1 MNLLAPPSCPERAPA
16 PGAAPAPGLAFAAC
30 APLAMILAL
39 AGALAVPP
47 LAAEEL
53 TGRLVF
59 LAKDGK
65 SPARGVDPRQAVV
78 YFEPAETA
86 HAGRSPK
93 EPDKPFQLLTKKKE
107 FFPHVLPVPVG
118 SIVQFPNQ
126 DPILHNVFS
135 VSPGNAFDLGIYR
148 TGPPKEKRFDQ
159 PGVVR
164 VYCNV
169 HQAMVA
175 YILVL
180 DTSHYASPDVDGSF
194 RLTGLPKGPGKLTV
208 WHEQADP
215 WSQELRLPMPP
226 AQPSAQPAGSAA
238 SAKPAPSAN
247 NAPQVQPRLVVA
259 RPKLTPHLNKTGG
272 SYSSGDDYR

>member
-1 MNLLAPPSCPERAPA
+1 MALV
-16 PGAAPAPGLAFAAC
+16 
-30 APLAMILAL
+30 LAL
-39 AGALAVPP
+39 ASALALAVLAGSPG

-53 TGRLVF
+53 SGHLTF

-78 YFEPAETA
+78 YFEPAEA
-86 HAGRSPK
+86 ARAPRSAK
-93 EPDKPFQLLTKKKE
+93 EPEKPFQLLTKGKE
-107 FFPHVLPVPVG
+107 FFPHVLAVPVG
-118 SIVQFPNQ
+118 ASVQFPNQ

-135 VSPGNAFDLGIYR
+135 VSTGNAFDLGIYR
-148 TGPPKEKRFDQ
+148 GGPPKEKRFEQ

-180 DTSHYASPDVDGSF
+180 DTAHYASPDLDGSF

-208 WHEQADP
+208 WHEQAEP
-215 WSQELRLPMPP
+215 WSEELRLPLR
-226 AQPSAQPAGSAA
+226 ALVGGGGG
-238 SAKPAPSAN
+238 
-247 NAPQVQPRLVVA
+247 PQAVEPRLVVV
-259 RPKLTPHLNKTGG
+259 RPKLLPHLNKTGE
-272 SYSSGDDYR
+272 SYNRGDSYR

>member
-1 MNLLAPPSCPERAPA
+1 MNLNLLAPRSRPERAPA
-16 PGAAPAPGLAFAAC
+16 AALARALPLPLPLALPLAPALV
-30 APLAMILAL
+30 LAL
-39 AGALAVPP
+39 ALVLAAGGP
-47 LAAEEL
+47 LPLSAEEL
-53 TGRLVF
+53 SGQVVF

-65 SPARGVDPRQAVV
+65 SPAKGIDPRQAVV

-86 HAGRSPK
+86 HAPRTPK
-93 EPDKPFQLLTKKKE
+93 EPEKPFQLLTKKKE
-107 FFPHVLPVPVG
+107 FIPHVLAVPAG
-118 SIVQFPNQ
+118 SVVQFPNQ

-148 TGPPKEKRFDQ
+148 NGPPKEKRFDQ

-180 DTSHYASPDVDGSF
+180 DTTHYASPESDGSF
-194 RLTGLPKGPGKLTV
+194 RLTGLPRGPGRLTV

-215 WSQELRLPMPP
+215 WSQEIRLPLPPP
-226 AQPSAQPAGSAA
+226 AGPASG
-238 SAKPAPSAN
+238 
-247 NAPQVQPRLVVA
+247 APQIQPRLVVV
-259 RPKLTPHLNKTGG
+259 RPKLLPHLNKTGG
-272 SYSSGDDYR
+272 TYSSGDSYR